1 MHISCVVSFISTD
14 RGLLRVGEEYMK
26 LNFFKEAD
34 ENIIIYRELKI
45 SEQQIAEGKLCEANE
60 AIAKLR
66 DKYGL

>member
-1 MHISCVVSFISTD
+1 M
-14 RGLLRVGEEYMK
+14 RVEEGEIE

-34 ENIIIYRELKI
+34 ENIIIYRELEI

-66 DKYGL
+66 GKYGL